1 MTTFTAT
8 TVITDHL
15 EANSAS
21 IEELRVGKPIL
32 TQRGDIAY
40 HFKVKKTLCRGALEE
55 GDVVGFFQDSNGN
68 PGIERL
74 DHTNASTARMAGVIS
89 RSAYLEARA
98 PADDAERGKLITDIS
113 RICVKLMK

>member
-1 MTTFTAT
+1 MSPINVHHCTFLFLYAAG

-15 EANSAS
+15 EANSAN

-32 TQRGDIAY
+32 TQRADIAY
-40 HFKVKKTLCRGALEE
+40 HFKVKKSLCRGKLEE

-68 PGIERL
+68 PAIERL
-74 DHTNASTARMAGVIS
+74 NHQNVASARMAGVIS

-98 PADDAERGKLITDIS
+98 PVDEDQGKQAT
-113 RICVKLMK
+113 